1 MSIDIPIRIV
11 SYILLSLGLYKIFIK
26 CGIDKRW
33 AFVPIVRIYKL
44 SLCARNE
51 KDALLWLIFELI
63 SQAIVAVT
71 TIVDLN
77 ALYSPAYY
85 IITILQL
92 VLLFVIFIYKVRCLS
107 SLCKVFNRK
116 KSWLILWIFAD
127 FIVALIWGFSSKF
140 QPEVRVDGS
149 VNENAASISGRN
161 IKPSPT
167 GLTVNI
173 NSRSVKD
180 LFKKKYLLKDIHLNI
195 ESGKMVLLLGG
206 SGAGK
211 TTFVNAITGY
221 EKADAKIYLKGKN
234 VYDNFNKIKHDIGFV
249 PQQDLMR
256 HEDTVKNTVLDSAKL
271 RLPANMKKSELKE
284 KLETTLDI
292 FGLRSVQDSLVQKES
307 GGQKK
312 RTSISMEL
320 IANPYLFILDEPDSG
335 LDGVLARELI
345 SRLHDIS
352 REGKIVI
359 VITHSP
365 DRVLDL
371 FDETII
377 LAKDANKVGR
387 LVFHG
392 SVEETKAFFGKE
404 KMEDVIKMINRKE
417 EGGEGKADS
426 LIEKYEETVNARQ

>member
-1 MSIDIPIRIV
+1 MSLDISIRVI
-11 SYILLSLGLYKIFIK
+11 SYILLSLGLYKIFAK
-26 CGIDKRW
+26 CDVDKKW
-33 AFVPIVRIYKL
+33 AFVPVIRIYKL
-44 SLCARNE
+44 SLCAKNE
-51 KDALLWLIFELI
+51 KDALMWLIFELI
-63 SQAIVAVT
+63 SQTITTVAS
-71 TIVDLN
+71 IIN
-77 ALYSPAYY
+77 FNEENSSAYY
-85 IITILQL
+85 ILIILEL
-92 VLLFVIFIYKVRCLS
+92 VLSFTVLIYKIRCLS
-107 SLCKVFNRK
+107 SLCKLFNRK
-116 KSWLILWIFAD
+116 KGWLILWIFAD
-127 FIVALIWGFSSKF
+127 FVPALIWGFSSKF
-140 QPEVRVDGS
+140 QPEKKVVGS
-149 VNENAASISGRN
+149 VEENAASISGRN

-256 HEDTVKNTVLDSAKL
+256 YEDTVKNTVLDSAKL

-320 IANPYLFILDEPDSG
+320 IANPYLFILDKPDSG

-417 EGGEGKADS
+417 EGGEGKADF
-426 LIEKYEETVNARQ
+426 LIEKYEETINAR

>member
-1 MSIDIPIRIV
+1 MV
-11 SYILLSLGLYKIFIK
+11 NVMG
-26 CGIDKRW
+26 
-33 AFVPIVRIYKL
+33 
-44 SLCARNE
+44 
-51 KDALLWLIFELI
+51 
-63 SQAIVAVT
+63 
-71 TIVDLN
+71 
-77 ALYSPAYY
+77 SP
-85 IITILQL
+85 
-92 VLLFVIFIYKVRCLS
+92 
-107 SLCKVFNRK
+107 
-116 KSWLILWIFAD
+116 
-127 FIVALIWGFSSKF
+127 
-140 QPEVRVDGS
+140 
-149 VNENAASISGRN
+149 
-161 IKPSPT
+161 
-167 GLTVNI
+167 
-173 NSRSVKD
+173 
-180 LFKKKYLLKDIHLNI
+180 
-195 ESGKMVLLLGG
+195 
-206 SGAGK
+206 GAGK

-256 HEDTVKNTVLDSAKL
+256 YEDTVKNTVLDSAKL

-417 EGGEGKADS
+417 EGGEGKADF
-426 LIEKYEETVNARQ
+426 LIEKYEETINAR